1 MIKCFCCEVAILAKQ
16 KKKRNLGKKIIAS
29 FLYITGIV
37 FICTGAVCYIS
48 LDNDTHKEVEAVN
61 NNLNKTV
68 STKELV
74 ASFRKLDKRTLSP
87 VMYNNFEDAVYN
99 SQFYPTS
106 FVGKLVHYGPDCPA
120 CGGHLGCNGQD
131 ARNGNIYYNDPEFGT
146 VRIVAMSSTIPCGSM
161 IKINVDAYDKDGM
174 YAIVLDRGVSGSM
187 VDLLKESNKSK
198 SPVRTVDGVTFDI
211 VRYGY

>member
-1 MIKCFCCEVAILAKQ
+1 MAKQ
-16 KKKRNLGKKIIAS
+16 KKNKNLGKKIVAS
-29 FLYITGIV
+29 IFYVTGIV
-37 FICTGAVCYIS
+37 FICSGIIGYAS
-48 LDNDTHKEVEAVN
+48 LDNEILDEIETVN

-68 STKELV
+68 STKEMV
-74 ASFRKLDKRTLSP
+74 ASFRGLDKRTLSP
-87 VMYNNFEDAVYN
+87 VMYNNFEDAVHN

-131 ARNGNIYYNDPEFGT
+131 ARNGNIYYNDPEFGK

-174 YAIVLDRGVSGSM
+174 YAIVLDRGVSGAM

-198 SPVRTVDGVTFDI
+198 SPVRTVNGVTFDI